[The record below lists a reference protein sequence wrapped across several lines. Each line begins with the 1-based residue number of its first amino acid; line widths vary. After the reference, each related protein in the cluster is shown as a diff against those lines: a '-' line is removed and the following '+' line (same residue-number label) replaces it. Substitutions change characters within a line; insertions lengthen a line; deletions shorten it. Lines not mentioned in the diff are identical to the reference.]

1 MLRRK
6 ISVFLFVI
14 FFALAFSNKVE
25 ASNTL
30 CGDGSLT
37 YTCNDLGQQRWS
49 GNPCGTGYQGSCR
62 YGEDS
67 TKNSSLL
74 TPAGMPCYCV
84 PNDWDTGNVPQ
95 NSCAVANSSVAD
107 GTCDL
112 NDNCDKTIK
121 DNKAYCTA
129 SPGEWPECTCA
140 TSPPENPWVKTT
152 YPKAYVEPPSNAV
165 LCTTTKG
172 DQGVNTA
179 LGCIPIGSSG
189 FTSWILGWLFGIA
202 GGIAFLLMV
211 YGFILVATSGGDEKK
226 VAGAKETITSAIVG
240 LLVCIFAVF
249 ILKLVAVNILNI
261 PGF

>member
-6 ISVFLFVI
+6 ISVFLLVI

-30 CGDGSLT
+30 CGDGTIT
-37 YTCNDLGQQRWS
+37 YTCDNNGQQGWS
-49 GNPCGTGYQGSCR
+49 GNPCEAGYQGSCK

-67 TKNSSLL
+67 TKNSVLL
-74 TPAGMPCYCV
+74 ESANRSCYCV
-84 PNDWDTGNVPQ
+84 PDDWFIGNVQQ
-95 NSCAVANSSVAD
+95 NNCAVANSSVAD

-129 SPGEWPECTCA
+129 SPGEKPGCTCA
-140 TSPPENPWVKTT
+140 TSQPENPWVKTT
-152 YPKAYVEPPSNAV
+152 YPKAYVEPASNSNV
-165 LCTTTKG
+165 LCDG

-189 FTSWILGWLFGIA
+189 FTSWILGRLFGIA

-249 ILKLVAVNILNI
+249 ILKLVAVNILQI